1 MAAMTLRQRIL
12 AILAALWLL
21 LFLAKPGT
29 LSAFLPP
36 LLLLLAWAAVAGPT
50 FKTSPRHPDIQ
61 RVLHSKAMQR
71 LLLRPAW
78 VPRTLHG
85 TWFVALVAALL
96 LPGVL
101 VTLWLHL
108 STEQAPLALG
118 DALWWLIMAPLI
130 LVATTHLLEALL
142 MQMVALP
149 FVGAF
154 IILLLLLAPSAGKLS
169 GDDPATL
176 AYWLPSIILLLGAV
190 WSLWLLDLLRAL
202 YPASERRRRLAH
214 SA

>member
-1 MAAMTLRQRIL
+1 MTLKHKTL
-12 AILAALWLL
+12 AILAVLWLL
-21 LFLAKPGT
+21 SFLAKPGT
-29 LSAFLPP
+29 LSVFLPP
-36 LLLLLAWAAVAGPT
+36 LLLLLAWAAVVGPT
-50 FKTSPRHPDIQ
+50 FKTSPRHPDIK

-71 LLLRPAW
+71 LLLRQAW
-78 VPRTLHG
+78 VPSTLDG
-85 TWFVALVAALL
+85 AWFVALAIALL

-108 STEQAPLALG
+108 SAEHGPLTLG
-118 DALWWLIMAPLI
+118 DALWWLIMVPLI
-130 LVATTHLLEALL
+130 LVAATHLLEALL